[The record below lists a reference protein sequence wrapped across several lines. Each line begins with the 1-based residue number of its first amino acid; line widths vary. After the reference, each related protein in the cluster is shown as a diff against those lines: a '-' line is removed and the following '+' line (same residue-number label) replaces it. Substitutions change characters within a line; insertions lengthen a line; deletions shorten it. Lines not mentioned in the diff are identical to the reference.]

1 MNYLTGVVVVVVSI
15 VLGLFAKD
23 VNSVLQWIVSA
34 LYGSYIAANVL
45 KWHWWRFNGYGFF
58 WGMVAGMIPALLF
71 PYLFDSLDLYYFPL
85 LFLIS
90 LGGCVFGT
98 LTTPPTDA
106 ETLKNFY
113 KTVRPWGF
121 WKPVLRAVREEDPT
135 FAPNRGFGLDMFNVV
150 IGILAQCCLTI
161 LPMYLVLGMKVPLTV
176 TLLILTAVILILKK
190 TWWARLEN

>member
-1 MNYLTGVVVVVVSI
+1 MT
-15 VLGLFAKD
+15 
-23 VNSVLQWIVSA
+23 
-34 LYGSYIAANVL
+34 
-45 KWHWWRFNGYGFF
+45 
-58 WGMVAGMIPALLF
+58 
-71 PYLFDSLDLYYFPL
+71 
-85 LFLIS
+85 
-90 LGGCVFGT
+90 
-98 LTTPPTDA
+98 
-106 ETLKNFY
+106 TLKKFY
-113 KTVRPWGF
+113 STVKPWGF